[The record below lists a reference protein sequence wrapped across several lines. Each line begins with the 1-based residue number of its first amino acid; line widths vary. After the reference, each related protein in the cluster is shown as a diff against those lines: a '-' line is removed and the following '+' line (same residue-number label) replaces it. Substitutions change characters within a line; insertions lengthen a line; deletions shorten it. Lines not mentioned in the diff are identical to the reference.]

1 MSDAVQKAEAVAS
14 VLDADDREWLQA
26 MLRDYQEL
34 LAYLHE
40 H

>member
-1 MSDAVQKAEAVAS
+1 VSDATQKAEAVAS
-14 VLDADDREWLQA
+14 VLDADDRAWLEA
-26 MLRDYQEL
+26 RLRDYREL

>member
-1 MSDAVQKAEAVAS
+1 MSDASQNTEVVSS
-14 VLDADDREWLQA
+14 VLDTDDRVWLEA
-26 MLRDYQEL
+26 RLREYREL